1 MKNKKDKAVSLT
13 KYRRKSDFNVGV
25 LIFVI
30 IFVYIV
36 ATLVSYNT
44 RTRIATFEVRQ
55 GRILTDH
62 SYVGIAIREELVVT
76 VPIGGYVYYFHNNFS
91 KIPSGADIIAVSST
105 PILFEDYLM
114 DDFHFELPAITNENH
129 APFIYHTQNFIE
141 AMDLQSFST
150 VQTFRTDLT
159 HSFRGTATEVR
170 TAQIDGIIAGNH
182 GNAQVFSS
190 PSDGILVMRIDG
202 MEELTKN
209 HITNNLFLREEYE
222 TTLFADQV
230 HLRSGEPAYK
240 LVTSESWYIVISVD
254 DETTSLLDQMIW
266 ARIRFVRD
274 DVLAWVHPI
283 VFEQG
288 EERFVAL
295 SLSHSMIRYA
305 DERFINIELILE
317 DQSGLMI
324 PRSAVVEK
332 DFFKVPPHFV
342 VPRYTSLGVMVI
354 NEEGEEEFVLT
365 RIYNATPEGG
375 IFVNPRD
382 LPHGTRLL
390 SPDTGEVITL
400 NTTEPLQGVF
410 NINHGYA
417 IFMFVN
423 VITGNEDYYLV
434 EEGNAFSVS
443 NFDFIALIGESI
455 EDGEIV
461 AR

>member
-1 MKNKKDKAVSLT
+1 MNNKKEAISLT

-30 IFVYIV
+30 IFVYIL

-62 SYVGIAIREELVVT
+62 SYVGIAIREEQVVT
-76 VPIGGYVYYFHNNFS
+76 VPTGGYVYYFHNNFS
-91 KIPSGADIIAVSST
+91 KIRSGADIIAVSST
-105 PILFEDYLM
+105 PILFEDHFM
-114 DDFHFELPAITNENH
+114 DDIHLELPAITNDSH

-141 AMDLQSFST
+141 TMDLQRFST
-150 VQTFRTDLT
+150 VQRFRTDLT
-159 HSFRGTATEVR
+159 HSFRGTAAEVR

-190 PSDGILVMRIDG
+190 PSDGILVMKIDG
-202 MEELTKN
+202 MEGLTKN
-209 HITNNLFLREEYE
+209 HITNDLFLREEYE
-222 TTLFADQV
+222 TTLFTDQV

-324 PRSAVVEK
+324 PRTAMVEK
-332 DFFKVPPHFV
+332 DFFRVPHDFV
-342 VPRYTSLGVMVI
+342 VPRYTSLGLMVM

-365 RIYNATPEGG
+365 RIYNATPEGD
-375 IFVNPRD
+375 IFVNPRE

-390 SPDTGEVITL
+390 SPDTGDVITL
-400 NTTEPLQGVF
+400 NATEPLQGVF

-417 IFMFVN
+417 IFMYVN
-423 VITGNEDYYLV
+423 IITGNEDYYLV
-434 EEGNAFSVS
+434 EEGNACSVS
-443 NFDFIALIGESI
+443 NFDFIALFGENI

>member
-1 MKNKKDKAVSLT
+1 MRSKKDDAVSLT

-44 RTRIATFEVRQ
+44 RTRIPTFEVRQ

-62 SYVGIAIREELVVT
+62 SYVGIAIREEQVIS
-76 VPIGGYVYYFHNNFS
+76 VPIAGYAYYFHNNLS
-91 KIPSGADIIAVSST
+91 KIRSGADIIAVSPT
-105 PILFEDYLM
+105 PIIFEDDFI
-114 DDFHFELPAITNENH
+114 DDIHIETPTITNDGH

-141 AMDLQSFST
+141 GMDLQRFST
-150 VQTFRTDLT
+150 VQTFRADLT

-182 GNAQVFSS
+182 GDAQIFSS
-190 PSDGILVMRIDG
+190 PSDGILVMRTDG
-202 MEELTKN
+202 LEGLTKN
-209 HITNNLFLREEYE
+209 EITSDLFLREDYE
-222 TTLFADQV
+222 TTLFADQI
-230 HLRSGEPAYK
+230 HLRRGEPAYK
-240 LVTSESWYIVISVD
+240 LVTSESWYIVIQTD
-254 DETTSLLDQMIW
+254 DQTTSLLEEMIW
-266 ARIRFVRD
+266 ARIRFIRD
-274 DVLAWVHPI
+274 DVLAWVNPI

-305 DERFINIELILE
+305 EERFINIELILE

-324 PRSAVVEK
+324 PRTAVVEK
-332 DFFKVPPHFV
+332 DFFKIPSHFV
-342 VPRYTSLGVMVI
+342 VPRYTSLGLMMI

-365 RIYNATPEGG
+365 RIYNTTPDGD
-375 IFVNPRD
+375 IFISPNEV
-382 LPHGTRLL
+382 PHGTRLF
-390 SPDTGEVITL
+390 SPDTGDTITL
-400 NTTEPLQGVF
+400 NTTEPLQGVY

-417 IFMFVN
+417 IFMFIN

-443 NFDFIALIGESI
+443 NFDFIALIGDNI